1 MPGLLLEHSGNRT
14 RVARELG
21 ISRPTL
27 YKRLHQLG
35 VSPECYIERW
45 REELDIHGKKLERA
59 REEATTPG
67 PANGGPGIALL
78 PFFLARRLK
87 HVAADRE
94 LVEEIRVAHERWA
107 EASHVEPAS
116 APRPPR
122 PRARRA
128 LGHDAPDPQV
138 EGNGAATAARR
149 ADSKGRELGRREG
162 GPEEDAGAPFGNRSP
177 GRLPPIRRSSPTGP
191 PSERVPTSD
200 AARAHPARDISG
212 RSPPG

>member
-1 MPGLLLEHSGNRT
+1 M
-14 RVARELG
+14 AR
-21 ISRPTL
+21 S
-27 YKRLHQLG
+27 
-35 VSPECYIERW
+35 SS
-45 REELDIHGKKLERA
+45 ERA
-59 REEATTPG
+59 RRPPHPG
-67 PANGGPGIALL
+67 PQTEG
-78 PFFLARRLK
+78 
-87 HVAADRE
+87 
-94 LVEEIRVAHERWA
+94 
-107 EASHVEPAS
+107 PAS
-116 APRPPR
+116 PSCPSSSPGASNTSRQIVTSSKRSEWHTSAGPRRAMSSRRRRRAPLA